1 MALIP
6 EGPETTETP
15 EVLTNAKKLMDD
27 REAANAVT
35 PQGGAAWNLDRPARD
50 LDSNVIVLPPGDAI
64 AAHAGPE
71 LDVLITVL
79 RGAGV
84 LLTHIDDEPAEVA
97 LVEGDIVWLPRHSTR
112 GFQAGDQGLCYLTV
126 HQRKPGLRI
135 MSGPP
140 SS

>member
-1 MALIP
+1 M
-6 EGPETTETP
+6 TETP
-15 EVLTNAKKLMDD
+15 EVLTNAQKLMDD
-27 REAANAVT
+27 REAANVAS

-84 LLTHIDDEPAEVA
+84 LLTHNDDGDAAEIP
-97 LVEGDIVWLPRHSTR
+97 LVEGDIVWLPKRSTR
-112 GFQAGDQGLCYLTV
+112 GFHAGEQGLCYLTV